1 MTTMGVNLY
10 RYKGILSVKG
20 ENRKYVFQGVH
31 MLWGATFTPEL
42 WGAEP
47 RECRAVFIGKNL
59 DREAITAGFM
69 ECIAK
74 PLRFEVGSTVEARV
88 SKGWRKGTI
97 LKHWDDGNAYRI
109 KLQTGEEV
117 WAPIDADMCVK
128 QA

>member
-1 MTTMGVNLY
+1 MGVNLY

-42 WGAEP
+42 WGSEP

-59 DREAITAGFM
+59 DREAITTGFM

-117 WAPIDADMCVK
+117 WAPVDADLCVR